1 MKKTLAIIISIA
13 TVLLL
18 AVGCVATESVSE
30 NQNVPTQ
37 GLVMANAHG
46 VFLTA
51 EESGP
56 LPTIDTLEPGKVLAI
71 TPANFAEVMDD
82 MQDRLELYVGKTIS
96 LEGYVFRHETY
107 PDDLLQIARMYI
119 TCCADDAVVIGVL
132 AKDQKAATFPSASW
146 VRAVGTVSTTEY
158 TDVWTG
164 RTAIVALLIP
174 DTLEAIEK
182 PSIQVIY
189 GDAEEHTH

>member
-1 MKKTLAIIISIA
+1 MKKILTITISIA
-13 TVLLL
+13 VVLLFT
-18 AVGCVATESVSE
+18 VGCATTQPVTE
-30 NQNVPTQ
+30 NQMSPTK

-51 EESGP
+51 EASEP
-56 LPTIDTLEPGKVLAI
+56 LPTIDSLEPGEVLAI

-82 MQDRLELYVGKTIS
+82 MQHRLELYVGKTIA
-96 LEGYVFRHETY
+96 LEGYVFRHETF
-107 PDDLLQIARMYI
+107 PADLLQIARMYI

-132 AKDQKAATFPSASW
+132 AKDPQAATFPTTSW

-164 RTAIVALLIP
+164 RTSIVALLIP
-174 DTLEAIEK
+174 DTIEAIEK
-182 PSIQVIY
+182 PIIQVIY
-189 GDAEEHTH
+189 GDADEHTH